1 MLVIAIAAL
10 LGGYEGFYRNR
21 IANTTMGI
29 VTMIASYIK
38 KCLISF
44 VDEFLSIMKLGTEA
58 PRVIDRRVARIP
70 VNVTILTLSL
80 LNQFRATLLGVLRM
94 NMLPMAASIEPIK
107 QYTDCPTSN
116 NSLSQTPE
124 IMKIVPITKDSLM
137 PYLLMNQLQ
146 GNAKMGCAIVKSSA
160 FIVT

>member
-1 MLVIAIAAL
+1 MAIAFFADL
-10 LGGYEGFYRNR
+10 QNFEFHLGLGFRYPNR
-21 IANTTMGI
+21 SLMGT
-29 VTMIASYIK
+29 V
-38 KCLISF
+38 
-44 VDEFLSIMKLGTEA
+44 SIMKLGTEA

-94 NMLPMAASIEPIK
+94 NMLPIAASIEPIK
-107 QYTDCPTSN
+107 QYTDCPTSK

-146 GNAKMGCAIVKSSA
+146 GKAKMGCAIVKSRA
-160 FIVT
+160 FIVTKMLEILKVS